1 MQPIILIFLSLVC
14 VLLLTAA
21 LYLFLIAPRKSNRRT
36 AYFAAVRYAHR
47 GLHGGELP
55 ENSLAAFALAAERGF
70 GIELDVQLSR
80 DGEVVVF
87 HDANLL
93 RVCGVDAPLKEK
105 SAREL
110 AALPLCGKEGHT
122 VPTLAQVLETVR
134 GRVPLLIEIKGETG
148 LDELCRKTAAQ
159 MERYNGEWC
168 MESFSP
174 FALRWF
180 KKNCPSVV
188 RGQLC
193 MHFSVEKEY
202 RSPKYRVLQALLTN
216 AIGRPDFMALNFRDA
231 DFFPFALM
239 RRVYRTPCF
248 AWTPRN
254 EQEIDRA
261 LQRFD
266 TVIFETEKGAL

>member
-1 MQPIILIFLSLVC
+1 MHPLAVFLLSLLG
-14 VLLLTAA
+14 VLLAVAA
-21 LYLFLIAPRKSNRRT
+21 LWTFLIAPRRGNPRVT
-36 AYFAAVRYAHR
+36 YFASVRYAHR
-47 GLHGGELP
+47 GLHGAELP

-87 HDANLL
+87 HDASLR
-93 RVCGVDAPLKEK
+93 RVCGVDVPLKEK

-110 AALPLCGKEGHT
+110 AALTLCGREEHT
-122 VPTLAQVLETVR
+122 IPTLAQVLETVK

-148 LDELCRKTAAQ
+148 LDELCRKTADLMAH
-159 MERYNGEWC
+159 YPGDWC

-193 MHFSVEKEY
+193 MHFSAEKEY
-202 RSPKYRVLQALLTN
+202 RSVKYRVLQSLLLN
-216 AIGRPDFMALNFRDA
+216 VLGRPDFLALRFRDV
-231 DFFPFALM
+231 DFSPFVRM
-239 RRVYRTPCF
+239 RRVFRVPLF
-248 AWTPRN
+248 AWTPRGDR
-254 EQEIDRA
+254 EIALA

-266 TVIFETEKGAL
+266 TVIFESKPSD

>member
-1 MQPIILIFLSLVC
+1 MRPIAFIFL
-14 VLLLTAA
+14 VLAGVFLLTAT
-21 LYLFLIAPRKSNRRT
+21 LYLFLIAPRKGNRRT
-36 AYFAAVRYAHR
+36 AYFAAIRYAHR
-47 GLHGGELP
+47 GLHSKELP
-55 ENSLAAFALAAERGF
+55 ENSLAALAKAAECGF

-87 HDANLL
+87 HDADLN
-93 RVCGVDAPLKEK
+93 RVCGIDARLKDK
-105 SAREL
+105 TAREL
-110 AALPLCGKEGHT
+110 AALPLCGRKEHT
-122 VPTLAQVLETVR
+122 VPTLAQVLETVN
-134 GRVPLLIEIKGETG
+134 GRVPLLIEIKGETD
-148 LDELCRKTAAQ
+148 LDELCRKTADL
-159 MERYNGEWC
+159 MDRYPGAWC

-180 KKNCPSVV
+180 KKNCPTVV

-202 RSPKYRVLQALLTN
+202 RAPKYRVLQSLLTN
-216 AIGRPDFMALNFRDA
+216 VLGRPDFMALNFRDA

-239 RRVYRTPCF
+239 RRVYRVPLF

-254 EQEIDRA
+254 EREIDRA

-266 TVIFETEKGAL
+266 TVIFESEKGAL